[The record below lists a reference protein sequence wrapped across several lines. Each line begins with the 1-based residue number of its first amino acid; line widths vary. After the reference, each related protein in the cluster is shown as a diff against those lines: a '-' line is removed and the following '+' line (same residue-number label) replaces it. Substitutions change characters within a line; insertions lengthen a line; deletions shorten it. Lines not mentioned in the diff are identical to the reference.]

1 MRKMETTI
9 ERAWE
14 LESQGDVPE
23 DHDYHNSLTLLP
35 RAHRGS
41 DQPLNKV
48 VDGKKNLSLVKVSFA
63 ERKVLG
69 GDTEKMDDKKRSLKN
84 EEEAV
89 SPVVGVIM
97 MIAITVV
104 IAAVVAAFSYGI
116 IGGVKKAPNCALVV
130 EDAVVD
136 STQIKVIHHGG
147 DTIINAFNG
156 SGTVNNNFKN
166 IQVKINGVDQVWAN
180 VTGAIGDDDTNFESG
195 EQITLGVS
203 ALASGDT
210 ISMVFT
216 PTGDILQR
224 VSVMG

>member
-1 MRKMETTI
+1 ME
-9 ERAWE
+9 
-14 LESQGDVPE
+14 
-23 DHDYHNSLTLLP
+23 N
-35 RAHRGS
+35 
-41 DQPLNKV
+41 
-48 VDGKKNLSLVKVSFA
+48 
-63 ERKVLG
+63 
-69 GDTEKMDDKKRSLKN
+69 KKRSLKN

-104 IAAVVAAFSYGI
+104 IAAVVAAFAYGI
-116 IGGVKKAPNCALVV
+116 IGGVKKAPNSALVV
-130 EDAVVD
+130 EDAVVA
-136 STQIKVIHHGG
+136 STQIKIIHHGG

-156 SGTVNNNFKN
+156 SGTVNNAWKN
-166 IQVKINGVDQVWAN
+166 LNIKINGVDQQWGN

-195 EQITLGVS
+195 EQITLNVV

-210 ISMVFT
+210 IAMVFT

>member
-1 MRKMETTI
+1 LQP
-9 ERAWE
+9 E
-14 LESQGDVPE
+14 L
-23 DHDYHNSLTLLP
+23 
-35 RAHRGS
+35 
-41 DQPLNKV
+41 
-48 VDGKKNLSLVKVSFA
+48 KN
-63 ERKVLG
+63 LG
-69 GDTEKMDDKKRSLKN
+69 GDTEKMENKKRSLKN
-84 EEEAV
+84 EEKAV

-130 EDAVVD
+130 EDAVVG

-147 DTIINAFNG
+147 DSIVNAFNG
-156 SGTVNNNFKN
+156 SGTANNAWKN
-166 IQVKINGVDQVWAN
+166 LNVKINGVDQQWGN
-180 VTGAIGDDDTNFESG
+180 ITGAIGDDDTNFESG
-195 EQITLGVS
+195 EQIAITCV